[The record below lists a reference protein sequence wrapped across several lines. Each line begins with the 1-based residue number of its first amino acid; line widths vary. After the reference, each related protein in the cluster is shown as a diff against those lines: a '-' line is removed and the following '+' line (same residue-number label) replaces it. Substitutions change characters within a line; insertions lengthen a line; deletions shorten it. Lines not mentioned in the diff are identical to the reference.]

1 MKAATVLICAALL
14 ITLPFSVEATT
25 DEQLEQFFGATRAG
39 DVEKVKGLLEAGVPV
54 DATDKYGATA
64 LIMAAGSGQKAV
76 AELLLSKGADP
87 DQKESFYGAD
97 PIGMAL
103 FQGHPDVAMV
113 LLQNGADNRAMAFG
127 FAVRQDDEALAR
139 AAVESG
145 PFYQSNLEEL
155 RADSAQFPA
164 KYQELLAKAKNRPDP
179 APPQYS
185 VADLAPFVGKFEGW
199 DSGLEVDVTVQDSG
213 LSVSINGEAP
223 VAVAAVGDK
232 AFRSADGSLEL
243 SFSGRAG
250 EIEGVVVRHGDAEP
264 SYSRRSVAEPVG
276 AAAYTADADGW
287 KVDKPTVN
295 WPSFRGDN
303 AAGIGDGADTLTD
316 WDLETGEGVM
326 WTAELP
332 GLGNSS
338 PVVWG
343 NKVIITTA
351 VAEGIEQNIKTGLTG
366 AGDGIPEE
374 VPHSWR
380 AMAFD
385 KKTGEKL
392 WDTEIANA
400 IPETRRH
407 FKATQAN
414 STAATDGKHVVVIFA
429 TAGMACLDIDGNIK
443 WKKEMGG
450 LNAGAFTDPGIQW
463 GFASSPIIHGPN
475 VIQQVDIHDGAY
487 MAAWDLETGKEVWR
501 VERDVAP
508 SWSTPALM
516 KTDAGEE
523 LIVNASII
531 HGYDPKTG
539 KELWSLGPNSELVIA
554 APVVGE
560 GVVYVSAGYPPVK
573 PIYAVR
579 AGTRGDL
586 EVDPRGNDDRLIWSH
601 GIGGAYMPTPLLY
614 RGIYY
619 VVHHNGR
626 LVAYD
631 AKTGEAIFKSRF
643 SKGGVFTGSPVAVNG
658 KLYLPTEEGYLYIL
672 EAGPEYKE
680 IAMHEFGEPL
690 MATPAVSEGVL
701 FFRTPSKLIAIGK

>member
-1 MKAATVLICAALL
+1 MKRATVLICALL
-14 ITLPFSVEATT
+14 ILTTPPVLRSASEA
-25 DEQLEQFFGATRAG
+25 QLEEFFAATRAG
-39 DVEKVKGLLEAGVPV
+39 EVDRVAGLLEAGVPV
-54 DATDKYGATA
+54 DVTDKYGATA
-64 LIMAAGSGQKAV
+64 LIMASSAGQAAV
-76 AELLLSKGADP
+76 VELLLAKGADP
-87 DQKESFYGAD
+87 NHTETFYGAD
-97 PIGMAL
+97 PLAMAV
-103 FQGHPDVAMV
+103 FQGHPDVAV
-113 LLQNGADNRAMAFG
+113 LLVKAGADDRAMAFG
-127 FAVRQDDEALAR
+127 YGVQEDNEELAR

-145 PFYQSNLEEL
+145 PLYESKLQQMRMTMMTIPEKYKEML
-155 RADSAQFPA
+155 AQA
-164 KYQELLAKAKNRPDP
+164 KSRPDP
-179 APPQYS
+179 APPQYTA
-185 VADLAPFVGKFEGW
+185 ADLEPFAGNFEGW
-199 DSGLEVDVTVQDSG
+199 DSGMEVQVVVEGEQMA
-213 LSVSINGEAP
+213 VSINGEQP
-223 VAVAAVGDK
+223 VTVAVVADK
-232 AFRSADGSLEL
+232 TFRSADGDLEV

-250 EIEGVVVRHGDAEP
+250 EIEGVVVSQKGSAP
-264 SYSRRSVAEPVG
+264 VYGRRSVAEPVG
-276 AAAYTADADGW
+276 AEAYTAEGGEW

-295 WPSFRGDN
+295 WPSFRGEN

-316 WDLETGEGVM
+316 WNLETGDGVK
-326 WTAELP
+326 WSADLP

-343 NKVIITTA
+343 NMVIVTTA
-351 VAEGIEQNIKTGLTG
+351 VAEGMQQEIKTGLTG
-366 AGDGIPEE
+366 AGDGISEE

-385 KKTGEKL
+385 KQTGEKL

-429 TAGMACLDIDGNIK
+429 TAGLACLDMEGNIQ
-443 WKKEMGG
+443 WQKEMGG

-463 GFASSPIIHGPN
+463 GFASSPIIHGSK

-487 MAAWDLETGKEVWR
+487 MVAWDLETGKEVWR
-501 VERDVAP
+501 VDRDVAP
-508 SWSTPALM
+508 SWSTPAILS
-516 KTDAGEE
+516 TDQGEE
-523 LIVNASII
+523 LIVNGSII
-531 HGYDPKTG
+531 HGYDPETG

-554 APVVGE
+554 APVVGK

-573 PIYAVR
+573 PIYAIR

-586 EVDPRGNDDRLIWSH
+586 EVDPRGDDDRLFWSH

-626 LVAYD
+626 LVTYD
-631 AKTGEAIFKSRF
+631 AKSGDAIYKSRF

-658 KLYLPTEEGYLYIL
+658 KLYLPTEEGYLYVL

-680 IAMHEFGEPL
+680 ISMHEFGEPL